1 VKIAMLGTGIV
12 GEMLGS
18 KLVELGHD
26 VTMGGRELT
35 NSKGQAWAAKHEGG
49 ASYGSFAQAAAFGE
63 VIFCCVNGEHSIDAL
78 AAAGADN
85 LAGKLLVDVGNLLD
99 FNNGMPKSL
108 ASAENCL
115 SEKIQAAFPDAHVV
129 KSLNT
134 MSSYVM
140 VKPSLV
146 AGDHNVFM
154 SGDNAE
160 AKAQL
165 RSLLQSF
172 GWADAN
178 IIDLGA
184 LFTARGPEMFMQ
196 LWLSLWP
203 VYRNQPFNIG
213 IFK

>member
-1 VKIAMLGTGIV
+1 MKIAMLGTGIV

-26 VTMGGRELT
+26 VTMGGREVT
-35 NSKGQAWAAKHEGG
+35 NSKGQDWAAKHPRG
-49 ASYGSFAQAAAFGE
+49 ASYGTFAQSAAFGD
-63 VIFCCVNGEHSIDAL
+63 VIFCCTKGEHAVDAL

-85 LAGKLLVDVGNLLD
+85 LEGKLVVDVGNLLAFTD
-99 FNNGMPKSL
+99 GMPKSL
-108 ASAENCL
+108 ASADNCL
-115 SEKIQAAFPDAHVV
+115 AEQIQAAFPKAHVV

-146 AGDHNVFM
+146 PGNHNVFM
-154 SGDNAE
+154 SGDNAD

-165 RSLLQSF
+165 RDILQSF
-172 GWADAN
+172 GWEDPN
-178 IIDLGA
+178 IIDLGG
-184 LFTARGPEMFMQ
+184 LHTARGVEMFMQ

-203 VYRNQPFNIG
+203 VYRNEPFNIG
-213 IFK
+213 VFR